1 MASNVDMVHVKKTVV
16 QLKDY
21 LQKPDNNT
29 RITNIFGGDNKLVA
43 RFQDSLLMQ
52 ISKNPKIAL
61 CTVQSILECAF
72 NIALSGMMPDGRHAH
87 LIPFKDKCTLIFDF
101 KGIVRQIL
109 NNHDYVDIKAIMVFE
124 NEKFV
129 LQSDEVVQHD
139 QILDPAKKGKIV
151 GCYTMVKHLSGHRL
165 FCWMHISEIYEIRNN
180 SQGYK
185 SAMKYKSDT
194 MWTKNES
201 EMIKKTVIRRH
212 SKTLKLDADTTNLMT
227 VPEMDM
233 FREVKESANTS
244 SDFDMPGEE
253 KPSIDLKPEAP
264 KEAKP
269 SEPAANK

>member
-21 LQKPDNNT
+21 LQKADNNT
-29 RITNIFGGDNKLVA
+29 RITSIFGGDKKQVA

-61 CTVQSILECAF
+61 CSVQSILECAF
-72 NIALSGMMPDGRHAH
+72 NIALSGMMPDGRHCH

-109 NNHDYVDIKAIMVFE
+109 NNHDYVDVKAIIVYE
-124 NEKFV
+124 NETFV
-129 LQSDEVVQHD
+129 LQSDEVVEHV
-139 QILDPAKKGKIV
+139 QILDPAKKGKIL
-151 GCYTMVKHLSGHRL
+151 GCYTMVKHLSGNRL

-185 SAMKYKSDT
+185 SAMKYNSDT
-194 MWTKNES
+194 MWIKNEG

-212 SKTLKLDADTTNLMT
+212 SKTLKLDADATNLMT
-227 VPEMDM
+227 VPEVDM
-233 FREVKESANTS
+233 FREIKEATS
-244 SDFDMPGEE
+244 SGSDFDMPEE
-253 KPSIDLKPEAP
+253 KPSIDIP
-264 KEAKP
+264 KEGGDEV
-269 SEPAANK
+269 EPAANK